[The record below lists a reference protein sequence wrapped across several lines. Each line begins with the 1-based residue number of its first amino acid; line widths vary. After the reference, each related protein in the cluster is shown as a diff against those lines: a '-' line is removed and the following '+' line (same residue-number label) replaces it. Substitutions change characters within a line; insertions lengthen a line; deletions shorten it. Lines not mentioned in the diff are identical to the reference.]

1 MKSILFKTLFILLP
15 ILSYG
20 QATLI
25 DKSQISASGASTNQI
40 LKWNGTAWVFAND
53 ENSGSISGT
62 GTSGQIAF
70 WNGATSLTGSNNL
83 FWNNT
88 DARLGLGLTNPTE
101 RLDVV
106 GSIKLSGG
114 LKIPQAAAIEFGTTW
129 NTGTISFNN
138 GPTTAIVFDVPN
150 GRIRNNLGSYL
161 TASSAI
167 GRFGTFDN
175 YATTF
180 VTNNVERARI
190 DISGNLLV
198 GTTSA
203 AGRLTVMGADNSTST
218 TNALFESNNGTD
230 ILKITNAGIITM
242 PTTGN
247 AGTDTDR
254 FMVLTSSSEVAQRTG
269 DQVLQD
275 IGVPTYVASRGENLI
290 TNGSGLMGNNYNFTG
305 LTFDAS
311 DTYYASGS
319 FKTPTTQGSFFVSE
333 FIPVDATKT
342 YRGTVFAKL
351 NPYVAGNLSYFG
363 VVAYDVDGY
372 SIGPF
377 NHMYQAN
384 TLTTLAQPLNV
395 GDTIMYLTSAANW
408 NNTAAGTALRSIIF
422 WDYANLGGYVYPE
435 LTYSRNWLDNAYNI
449 GQINYTTNTIRL
461 RVPWAGPVKPAGTK
475 LSNGNSGGTYKY
487 FIASAVNVPNT
498 WTQYTG
504 VLDGVDLSGTNVTN
518 KFPPGTA
525 RIKLMYLYNYGTAG
539 GVLWTSNI
547 SFGLDNPTGAGTTNY
562 IPKFTSST
570 TLGNS
575 QIFDNGTN
583 IGIGTTTPS
592 YKLDVTSDIRV
603 NNRIIG
609 EGVGSDVSNTFIIGN
624 INSSFS
630 GTHTTAIGSS
640 NLSGITTASGN
651 TLIGSGAGGS
661 ITTGGSNTYIG
672 RDVSGNNQSS
682 ASNTSIGAF
691 SLLNHTTGDAN
702 IAIGQNAGRYISGG
716 VTNATSINTSIFI
729 GNNSYPLGNSQGN
742 QIVIGFQS
750 VGLGNNTTRIGNS
763 STNQTHLDGRLTIG
777 NTLYDAN
784 VTTRISGLS
793 NTNSTY
799 ALWVTNSDGGTSTAI
814 APAFVVRNDGNVGI
828 GVKDPNSPL
837 HIVSSNPMRSEG
849 GYRAGSQSTTAP
861 FFFPFTTSPGSPVT
875 TGTNLSFFNYTA
887 SSAATEGAFTFGG
900 SPFTQTASTQYF
912 FRFRHSFEPTS
923 GNAGYVAFSVRPTI
937 NQIGGANGQTVGMFI
952 DPVLTNAAD
961 WKSILWNNDTGF
973 GLYGSGAAKN
983 YLAGALGIG
992 TTSPAATSILDITST
1007 TKGILIP
1014 RMTLAQRD
1022 AITSPATGLQI
1033 YNTDSNVFQ
1042 YYNGTSWTNVGGTGV
1057 TDLTFSGSSSP
1068 VTLNSSTGADVTFV
1082 AGTNV
1087 SLSQSSNQ
1095 LTINSS
1101 EVDGSI
1107 SNEGTLGVSAGAAN
1121 TSVITSNTSGATGVT
1136 IQASTGLSIS
1146 ETTSSNGGTI
1156 VLTNSSPDQTVSLT
1170 GAGISNVTGTYP
1182 NFTITSTEVDGSTTN
1197 EIQNLSL
1204 SGQSLGIS
1212 SGTGVTLPVVG
1223 ITAGTGISTSST
1235 SGNFTI
1241 TNTAPNVTTNLS
1253 FDNSSSP
1260 VTLNSSDGTD
1270 VTFTAGTNV
1279 NFSQA
1284 GNNLTINST
1293 AMSNPMTTLGDI
1305 IYGGASGAP
1314 TRLAGNTIAQR
1325 KFLTQTGT
1333 GSVSAAPEWYFFD
1346 ESAYVNKY
1354 GESNGQVIY
1363 GGNAANTNIYL
1374 ESNSTTSRG
1383 AVYLNY
1389 VGGDIRLGGGSGNP
1403 NLLKFYEK
1411 NSLPNLSD
1419 SNFVAFK
1426 APNVLSANT
1435 TYTLPTADGTS
1446 NQVLTTNGSGSLSW
1460 STISTGISGATGRLP
1475 YYNTSTSL
1483 DTTGMYWSVGNK
1495 AIGINFPNPAA
1506 TLQIKGTSNS
1516 ASTYSLYVSSN
1527 DGSKT
1532 LNFDNSGKVGIN
1544 VAFPSTT
1551 LSFNGSM
1558 SRKAPVKTGIS
1569 STYTVLE
1576 TDSWVICNGT
1586 SNITLTLPAA
1596 TDFRG
1601 REIMVKNVS
1610 AISVS
1615 SASSNI
1621 IAIPAT
1627 AGKWATLVSTE
1638 AQNGN
1643 WYWVIMQSN

>member
-1 MKSILFKTLFILLP
+1 
-15 ILSYG
+15 
-20 QATLI
+20 
-25 DKSQISASGASTNQI
+25 
-40 LKWNGTAWVFAND
+40 
-53 ENSGSISGT
+53 
-62 GTSGQIAF
+62 
-70 WNGATSLTGSNNL
+70 
-83 FWNNT
+83 
-88 DARLGLGLTNPTE
+88 
-101 RLDVV
+101 
-106 GSIKLSGG
+106 
-114 LKIPQAAAIEFGTTW
+114 
-129 NTGTISFNN
+129 
-138 GPTTAIVFDVPN
+138 
-150 GRIRNNLGSYL
+150 
-161 TASSAI
+161 
-167 GRFGTFDN
+167 
-175 YATTF
+175 
-180 VTNNVERARI
+180 
-190 DISGNLLV
+190 
-198 GTTSA
+198 
-203 AGRLTVMGADNSTST
+203 
-218 TNALFESNNGTD
+218 
-230 ILKITNAGIITM
+230 
-242 PTTGN
+242 
-247 AGTDTDR
+247 
-254 FMVLTSSSEVAQRTG
+254 
-269 DQVLQD
+269 
-275 IGVPTYVASRGENLI
+275 
-290 TNGSGLMGNNYNFTG
+290 MGNNYNFSPF
-305 LTFDAS
+305 TFDAS

-319 FKTPTTQGSFFVSE
+319 FKTSAAQSLGFFATTE
-333 FIPVDATKT
+333 YIPVDPTKT
-342 YRGTVFAKL
+342 YRGTVNAKL
-351 NPYVAGNLSYFG
+351 NPYTSGNLSYFG
-363 VVAYDVDGY
+363 VVAYDVDNY
-372 SIGPF
+372 VIGPF

-408 NNTAAGTALRSIIF
+408 NNTSAGGQLRSIIF

-435 LTYSRNWLDNAYNI
+435 LTYSRNWVDNAYNI

-461 RVPWAGPVKPAGTK
+461 RLPWAGPVKPAGTK

-487 FIASAVNVPNT
+487 FIASGVNVPNT

-525 RIKLMYLYNYGTAG
+525 KIKLMYLYNYGINPT
-539 GVLWTSNI
+539 VLWTSNI
-547 SFGLDNPTGAGTTNY
+547 SFGLDNGPLSGTTNY

-583 IGIGTTTPS
+583 VGIGTTTPS

-630 GTHTTAIGSS
+630 GTNTTAIGSS

-672 RDVSGNNQSS
+672 RDVAGNNQSA

-716 VTNATSINTSIFI
+716 VTNATSINSSIFI
-729 GNNSYPLGNSQGN
+729 GNNSYPLGNGQGN
-742 QIVIGFQS
+742 QIVIGFQT
-750 VGLGNNTTRIGNS
+750 VGLGNNTTRIGSGS

-777 NTLYDAN
+777 NTLYDVN

-793 NTNSTY
+793 NTASTY
-799 ALWVTNSDGGTSTAI
+799 ALWVTNSDGGTSTTT
-814 APAFVVRNDGNVGI
+814 APALVVRNDGNVGI

-849 GYRAGSQSTTAP
+849 GYRVGSQSTTAP
-861 FFFPFTTSPGSPVT
+861 FFFSYTTSRGTPVAS
-875 TGTNLSFFNYTA
+875 GTNLSFYNY
-887 SSAATEGAFTFGG
+887 SANLDATEGAYSFNG
-900 SPFTQTASTQYF
+900 SNYTQAAQSQF
-912 FRFRHSFEPTS
+912 FFKLRHSFAPTS
-923 GNAGYVAFSVRPTI
+923 GTAGYIMLGLNPTI
-937 NQIGGANGQTVGMFI
+937 NQTGASGQSVGVLI
-952 DPVLTNAAD
+952 DPVLTSATD

-992 TTSPAATSILDITST
+992 TTSPASTSILDITST

-1033 YNTDSNVFQ
+1033 YNTTSNVFQ
-1042 YYNGTSWTNVGGTGV
+1042 YYNGSSWGNVGGTGV

-1068 VTLNSSTGADVTFV
+1068 FTLNSSTGTDVTF
-1082 AGTNV
+1082 ASGTGISLGV
-1087 SLSQSSNQ
+1087 SGSQ
-1095 LTINSS
+1095 LTI
-1101 EVDGSI
+1101 
-1107 SNEGTLGVSAGAAN
+1107 
-1121 TSVITSNTSGATGVT
+1121 
-1136 IQASTGLSIS
+1136 
-1146 ETTSSNGGTI
+1146 
-1156 VLTNSSPDQTVSLT
+1156 TNSSPDQTVSLT
-1170 GAGISNVTGTYP
+1170 GAGISSVTGTYP

-1270 VTFTAGTNV
+1270 VTFTAGTNISLNQTANV
-1279 NFSQA
+1279 
-1284 GNNLTINST
+1284 LTINST
-1293 AMSNPMTTLGDI
+1293 AMANPMTSLGDI

-1435 TYTLPTADGTS
+1435 TYTLPTADGSS
-1446 NQVLTTNGSGSLSW
+1446 NQVLTTNGSGALSW
-1460 STISTGISGATGRLP
+1460 TTISTGISGATGRLP

-1516 ASTYSLYVSSN
+1516 VSTYSLYVTSN

-1558 SRKAPVKTGIS
+1558 SRKAPIKTGIS

-1586 SNITLTLPAA
+1586 SNITLTLPSA

-1621 IAIPAT
+1621 IAIDSNPGATPTTTTSILPAT

-1638 AQNGN
+1638 AQNGT